1 MELIETYTDLTT
13 TPEHVLGEQ
22 IGLGPEGRQI
32 RARHG
37 KRPRALGPAAAP
49 PRPLTGMKRTTLFD
63 DSTGRLQAEE
73 ILTVVA
79 KRTARTARTW
89 REHCER

>member
-13 TPEHVLGEQ
+13 TPEHVLSKQ

-37 KRPRALGPAAAP
+37 KRPRARSV
-49 PRPLTGMKRTTLFD
+49 PRRFLDRSSGVDR
-63 DSTGRLQAEE
+63 SRG
-73 ILTVVA
+73 
-79 KRTARTARTW
+79 
-89 REHCER
+89 